1 LIFNFENDL
10 KIFSLYITKGMPPK
24 IKVNFNKQMNVVEN
38 LRPKGR
44 PSKISKLI
52 YGEGGHHRT
61 EVNQDPYLMK
71 PKPEYLS
78 KRLKVLLERYTPRT
92 ILQKNHALDL
102 GALVEQ
108 QYLKQK
114 INPNKPYVI
123 KMYIDGKEQYRI
135 FHEAQAITGSTVSR
149 DFHTNYIVDSAG
161 IFSDRFKKGGKL
173 SIEIQQLDA
182 INPNQSYIQ
191 LRNIHFKRTLPK
203 PKINPADFP
212 NCFLDCI
219 QTKIGGLLNQPD
231 ISTSY
236 KEKLNS
242 VLNKTTKYKQQ
253 YYETGVPLNDIQDIV
268 NNLKIKIK
276 FKGFENQDL
285 LVFTPTGVGK
295 CINVDIMETREAH
308 VELARNYK
316 DAEIK
321 QVSEEEMNELVKSFK
336 ENQELVFIKYR
347 KVPTENG
354 DRQIIFANNGYFKY
368 VLMNEDNEI
377 IKEHLNSEKLADF
390 NTTYYKEQYKYY
402 NSGIEVPYARLIKPW
417 NEVYTTDEDGNNK
430 TVFPMSEVFEMDM
443 KKAYTQYKHSP
454 VYCGF
459 PKKINVGYKFAN
471 LIPTLEWAK
480 QNHGVFDFTIELN
493 KEKINKMDK
502 EEYEKAENTIEIL
515 YRMGLTQK
523 DFDIPQRMRR
533 TNIIMAFLLWTGL
546 FNITIQQGFMSLDSV
561 DFNIPNELIEKKLYS
576 KFVGKMCQKY
586 CLTETFEILK
596 HVGITEQYLS
606 DIATNNKLE
615 GTIQTDGDKT
625 YYVIENNDKKFKSK
639 QHISG
644 HIFDYTLTN
653 VLVELFKFRVEDI
666 VAVKLDSIVLFN
678 KALDNLP
685 TEMIKVIGGSNKTE
699 IDPLG
704 LSEEEINEL
713 KIWEEERHLN
723 RKQGSDAEISYEICK
738 LPFKK
743 GLWQSKE
750 AKLISN
756 NTNIPYI
763 GEYILNEPDEINL
776 NLLEF
781 PVSDWDRIKKYKTLL
796 ITGQGGSGKT
806 HKYLTNDSFT
816 DLFTTALSWT
826 NVADHSVK
834 YNTWGYSLAIMLG
847 ETIDNKEGLGF
858 LGHSKRKHNPSVIF
872 IDEATMI
879 ENEDYDKLRK
889 LYPNTLLL
897 VAGDFDLCTG
907 LPYQCY
913 VGNCLM
919 INKNWAV
926 DNLTTDY
933 RAKDCI
939 RLQKLKLALREDP
952 SNGLSVIKDLPRIT
966 TEELMT
972 KSLCDPENTNI
983 ICGTNKTV
991 ELLSE
996 ILNWNSG
1003 KVIQHS
1009 KEDIIQAQL
1018 GKGGLLNGMIL
1029 RDIAGVSPSKVNRQ
1043 SAFTIHSFQG
1053 KTIPTGEKLVF
1064 VLDNLFQYQL
1074 IYTAISRATSID
1086 QILIYKLP

>member
-1 LIFNFENDL
+1 
-10 KIFSLYITKGMPPK
+10 MPPK
-24 IKVNFNKQMNVVEN
+24 IKVNLNKQMNVVEN

-44 PSKISKLI
+44 PSKQSKLI
-52 YGEGGHHRT
+52 YGEGGDHRL
-61 EVNQDPYLMK
+61 EVNQDPYLLRGI
-71 PKPEYLS
+71 PEDLS
-78 KRLKVLLERYTPRT
+78 KSMKLRLEKYRPTT
-92 ILQKNHALDL
+92 QLQKSHALDL
-102 GALVEQ
+102 GSLVEL
-108 QYLKQK
+108 QYRKQK
-114 INPNKPYVI
+114 IDNTKPYVV
-123 KMYIDGKEQYRI
+123 KMNIDGKEQYRI
-135 FHEAQAITGSTVSR
+135 FHEAQAITGRTVAN
-149 DFHTNYIVDSAG
+149 DFHTNYIVDSAEV
-161 IFSDRFKKGGKL
+161 FSDRFKKGGRIT
-173 SIEIQQLDA
+173 IEINQLDA
-182 INPNQSYIQ
+182 INPNIKSGDKSVPIGQANNEHSFIQ
-191 LRNIHFKRTLPK
+191 VRNIHYKRTLPK

-242 VLNKTTKYKQQ
+242 ILNKTTKYKQQ

-268 NNLKIKIK
+268 NNLKVKIK

-285 LVFTPTGVGK
+285 LVFTPTGVCK

-321 QVSEEEMNELVKSFK
+321 QVSEDEMNELVKSFK
-336 ENQELVFIKYR
+336 QNQELVFVRYNKT
-347 KVPTENG
+347 PTPKG
-354 DRQIIFANNGYFKY
+354 DRQVCFANNGYFKY
-368 VLMNEDNEI
+368 VLKNEDNETI
-377 IKEHLNSEKLADF
+377 NEHLNSEELADF
-390 NTTYYKEQYKYY
+390 NTTYYREQYKYY
-402 NSGIEVPYARLIKPW
+402 NSGIEVPYARLIKPK
-417 NEVYTTDEDGNNK
+417 NEVYTIDEAGNNK

-493 KEKINKMDK
+493 KEKIMNMEID
-502 EEYEKAENTIEIL
+502 EYEKAEHIIEIL

-561 DFNIPNELIEKKLYS
+561 DFDFPKEIIEKKLYS
-576 KFVGKMCQKY
+576 KFVGKMCQKFRT
-586 CLTETFEILK
+586 TETYEILK
-596 HVGITEQYLS
+596 HDGLTEQYLS
-606 DIATNNKLE
+606 DLANNNKLE
-615 GTIQTDGDKT
+615 GTIQTDGDKN
-625 YYVIENNDKKFKSK
+625 YYVIENKDKKFKSK

-685 TEMIKVIGGSNKTE
+685 TEIIKVIGRSNKTE
-699 IDPLG
+699 IDPLE
-704 LSEEEINEL
+704 LNEEELKEL
-713 KIWEEERHLN
+713 KEWEEERHPN
-723 RKQGSDAEISYEICK
+723 KKQGSDAEITYEICK

-743 GLWQSKE
+743 GLWQCKE

-763 GEYILNEPDEINL
+763 GEYVINEPDEINL
-776 NLLEF
+776 NLLDF

-966 TEELMT
+966 TEQLL
-972 KSLCDPENTNI
+972 LCDPENTNI

-1029 RDIAGVSPSKVNRQ
+1029 RDIVGISPSKVNRQ